1 MDLSEATY
9 ALPGEEFSGFGDEH
23 SGQFHFN
30 IQNLK
35 PFYDKLLDEFVIDR
49 IP

>member
-23 SGQFHFN
+23 SGQFGAR
-30 IQNLK
+30 IQQLK
-35 PFYDKLLDEFVIDR
+35 PFYNELLRQFEIEQN
-49 IP
+49 P